1 MSIKDKVQALM
12 RDVPSDVLLLAAVKG
27 RTVEEVK
34 EAVECGIKAI
44 GENYLQEAEERFPL
58 IGKSVEWHFIG
69 HIQKRKVKK
78 IVEIF
83 DVIET
88 IDSFEIASEVDEQ
101 CRKIG
106 KKMPI
111 LIEINSGRETQKSGV
126 MPENAEHLISEMS
139 ILQNIKVEGLMTM
152 GPFFNNPEE
161 IRPYFRLT
169 KELFKKIQKGKLQN
183 VEMKYLSMGMSDSYM
198 VAIDEGSNIVRIGT
212 LIFGPRK
219 K

>member
-1 MSIKDKVQALM
+1 M

-27 RTVEEVK
+27 RTAGEAK

-44 GENYLQEAEERFPL
+44 GENYLQEAEERFPF
-58 IGKSVEWHFIG
+58 IGKSVKWHFIG

-88 IDSFEIASEVDEQ
+88 IDSFEKASEVDEQ

-126 MPENAEHLISEMS
+126 MPENAEQLISEMS

-169 KELFKKIQKGKLQN
+169 KELFKKIKKSKLEN

-198 VAIDEGSNIVRIGT
+198 VAIEEGSNIVRIGT